1 MEKLINLITEQQKG
15 HENKPEFM
23 IGEQIKEIAER
34 EPSVIDILVK
44 DLETEGMGLEDV
56 AAKFK
61 QYADK
66 NHGSA
71 KCFCITP
78 KVAEDLIREFYGL
91 PEKLQNSEGRTQ
103 NAKSDTTGKG
113 GKGKFIDIDS
123 LFDEI

>member
-1 MEKLINLITEQQKG
+1 MKRLIDLITEQQKG
-15 HENKPEFM
+15 HRNKPEFM

-34 EPSVIDILVK
+34 EPSLVDILIK

-71 KCFCITP
+71 KCFCISP

-91 PEKLQNSEGRTQ
+91 PDSNTMEVKATVKEEKAKNS
-103 NAKSDTTGKG
+103 
-113 GKGKFIDIDS
+113 FIDLDS
-123 LFDEI
+123 LF

>member
-34 EPSVIDILVK
+34 EPSLVDILVK

-66 NHGSA
+66 NHGRA
-71 KCFCITP
+71 NCFCISP

-91 PEKLQNSEGRTQ
+91 PKADSNTMEVKATVKEEKAENS
-103 NAKSDTTGKG
+103 
-113 GKGKFIDIDS
+113 FIDLDS
-123 LFDEI
+123 LFEEI

>member
-1 MEKLINLITEQQKG
+1 MEKLINLISEQQRG
-15 HENKPEFM
+15 HENEPAYM
-23 IGEQIKEIAER
+23 IGEQLKEIAER

-44 DLETEGMGLEDV
+44 DLETNGMGLEDV

-91 PEKLQNSEGRTQ
+91 PKAEEKTFMVAKTKNERMENKI
-103 NAKSDTTGKG
+103 NAD
-113 GKGKFIDIDS
+113 FIDIDS
-123 LFDEI
+123 LFEEI